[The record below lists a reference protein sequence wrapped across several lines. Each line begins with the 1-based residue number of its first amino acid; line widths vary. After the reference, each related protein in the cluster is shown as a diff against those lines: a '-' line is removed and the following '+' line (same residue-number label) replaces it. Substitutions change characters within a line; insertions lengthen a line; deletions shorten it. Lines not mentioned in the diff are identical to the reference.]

1 MKFDINITVP
11 YVDNLEQRGYADMIE
26 KLVAEEA
33 KKYNPNEFRVARS
46 KRSIEDFSFQTDTQ
60 SVWFDVKSFDVG
72 SDFSMPNLVSIDR
85 LRKVLTSDSE
95 DLIYIM
101 VHYRLD
107 HKKRKVIIEEIE
119 FRPVYSIHPSVLAIQ
134 NLGKGVL
141 QVKNMHNE
149 LLKYNGT
156 KEDWLFIISGMV
168 YNFYEKQI
176 GKFKRLQK
184 EWE

>member
-72 SDFSMPNLVSIDR
+72 SEF
-85 LRKVLTSDSE
+85 LT
-95 DLIYIM
+95 M
-101 VHYRLD
+101 
-107 HKKRKVIIEEIE
+107 
-119 FRPVYSIHPSVLAIQ
+119 
-134 NLGKGVL
+134 
-141 QVKNMHNE
+141 
-149 LLKYNGT
+149 
-156 KEDWLFIISGMV
+156 
-168 YNFYEKQI
+168 YE
-176 GKFKRLQK
+176 GA
-184 EWE
+184 